1 MIKVLSLDLQGTL
14 SDAGFSDYFWLEFL
28 PIKYAEKFNI
38 GVEEAKHTLK
48 NKFKEFGVYNTLYY
62 DDAYWGEVLNF
73 DTLSE
78 LKKFTIQPMIN
89 EKLYNFIKTLDIPI
103 IILSTTTDIFINYE
117 LASVKDIFYKKY
129 SCLDYFKCG
138 GKTKD
143 IFDKVCQ
150 ELNIAT
156 DELLHVGDSM
166 TMDVENGHLAG
177 IKTIYYDGDT
187 EFLID
192 KIKNEIK
199 E

>member
-1 MIKVLSLDLQGTL
+1 MQ
-14 SDAGFSDYFWLEFL
+14 
-28 PIKYAEKFNI
+28 N
-38 GVEEAKHTLK
+38 
-48 NKFKEFGVYNTLYY
+48 N
-62 DDAYWGEVLNF
+62 
-73 DTLSE
+73 
-78 LKKFTIQPMIN
+78 
-89 EKLYNFIKTLDIPI
+89 
-103 IILSTTTDIFINYE
+103 
-117 LASVKDIFYKKY
+117 IFYKKY